1 MRKSHTTL
9 RLKRG
14 LFFALLTSRV
24 PNALP
29 GRDNSATDIH
39 GMSGIPENAIFGIF
53 LFALFCSS
61 MACMTC
67 RIQCEES
74 A

>member
-1 MRKSHTTL
+1 MRKSHTIL

-14 LFFALLTSRV
+14 VSFVPLTSRV

-39 GMSGIPENAIFGIF
+39 GMSGIPENAIFGTF
-53 LFALFCSS
+53 LF
-61 MACMTC
+61 
-67 RIQCEES
+67 
-74 A
+74 